1 MNVVVLTLE
10 NKLYVSEQQVG
21 NIDNPIMM
29 NVIVIFELNKGEH
42 NLFLRAISIGNNA
55 SIDLTNT
62 NLECLSYRNFM
73 EFGDEEEG

>member
-1 MNVVVLTLE
+1 LF
-10 NKLYVSEQQVG
+10 VSEEQVG

-29 NVIVIFELNKGEH
+29 NVIVIFELDKGEH
-42 NLFLRAISIGNNA
+42 NLFLRAISVGNNA

-73 EFGDEEEG
+73 DLAEEEAHK

>member
-1 MNVVVLTLE
+1 M
-10 NKLYVSEQQVG
+10 G

-29 NVIVIFELNKGEH
+29 NAVVIFELDKGDH
-42 NLFLRAISIGNNA
+42 SLFLRAISNGNNA

-73 EFGDEEEG
+73 ELDEQLPDED